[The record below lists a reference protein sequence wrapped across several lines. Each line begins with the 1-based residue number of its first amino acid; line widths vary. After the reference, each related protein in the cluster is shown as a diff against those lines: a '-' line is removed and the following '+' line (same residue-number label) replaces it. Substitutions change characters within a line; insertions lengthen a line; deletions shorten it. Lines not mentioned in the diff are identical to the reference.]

1 MKSSESTETDSASGR
16 PAPGLAAR
24 GLLLLIEAYRL
35 VLSPFLGGQCRF
47 EPSCSRYGAEAIAR
61 HGAWRGTVLTVR
73 RLLRCQPFHPGGFDP
88 VP

>member
-1 MKSSESTETDSASGR
+1 MKSTESTENDSASAR
-16 PAPGLAAR
+16 PAPGLVAR

-35 VLSPFLGGQCRF
+35 LLSPFLGGQCRF

-61 HGAWRGTVLTVR
+61 HGAWRGTLLTLR